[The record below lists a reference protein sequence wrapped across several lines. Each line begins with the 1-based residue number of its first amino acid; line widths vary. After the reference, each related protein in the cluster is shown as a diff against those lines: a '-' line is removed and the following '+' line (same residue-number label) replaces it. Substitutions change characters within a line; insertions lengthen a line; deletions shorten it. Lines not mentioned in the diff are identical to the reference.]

1 MSIDFT
7 KKKLQRCT
15 CIRVISFLWLCKKN
29 CEKSIDTF
37 VLHLTQVLNHTL
49 SIERNSDA
57 TLMLR
62 PTIPIVLE
70 TIEIPNIMHDTS
82 PLYIEWSFPGST
94 ETYYDCQSTGSS
106 RQCEVTIK
114 GFMYNDRQLYE
125 DPSNW
130 YKITSMLIHNYD
142 QHKYDLAEPK
152 LVLRLKTSNTNSQE
166 TQIFGNIALH
176 DIQVRNTM
184 F

>member
-49 SIERNSDA
+49 SIKRNSDA

-70 TIEIPNIMHDTS
+70 TIEIPNIMHDTN
-82 PLYIEWSFPGST
+82 PLYIELSFPGST
-94 ETYYDCQSTGSS
+94 ETYYD
-106 RQCEVTIK
+106 
-114 GFMYNDRQLYE
+114 F
-125 DPSNW
+125 
-130 YKITSMLIHNYD
+130 
-142 QHKYDLAEPK
+142 
-152 LVLRLKTSNTNSQE
+152 
-166 TQIFGNIALH
+166 
-176 DIQVRNTM
+176 
-184 F
+184 

>member
-15 CIRVISFLWLCKKN
+15 CIRVISFLLLCKKN

-37 VLHLTQVLNHTL
+37 VLHLRQVLNHTL

-70 TIEIPNIMHDTS
+70 TIEIPNIMHDTN

-106 RQCEVTIK
+106 RQCEATIK
-114 GFMYNDRQLYE
+114 GFTYNDRQLYE

-142 QHKYDLAEPK
+142 QHKYDLAK
-152 LVLRLKTSNTNSQE
+152 S
-166 TQIFGNIALH
+166 
-176 DIQVRNTM
+176 
-184 F
+184 